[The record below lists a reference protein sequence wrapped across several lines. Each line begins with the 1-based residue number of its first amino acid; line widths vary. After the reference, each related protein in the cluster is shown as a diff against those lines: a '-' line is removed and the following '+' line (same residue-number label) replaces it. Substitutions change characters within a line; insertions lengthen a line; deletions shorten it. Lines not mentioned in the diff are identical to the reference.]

1 MRITVH
7 LKIRKISI
15 STLNAYSK
23 SNNNTAFSTRCKEK
37 EEYMQKNIRIIF
49 IILSLCLAAAVIIIL
64 TLSLR
69 NTSPQDPTVESNN
82 IQNSSIENTNQNR
95 TENGTITIDNYLQE
109 IINIANKEGLDGWL
123 LGIDVV
129 DKNGASIE
137 ELHNK
142 FIDKNDIEINISNS
156 RKIFLTLKQLDN
168 LVPAEGFNIYLSFSM
183 ETTSNLLDITEEA
196 LKEIDDESIIVKV
209 YLNNECMKS
218 VLTDLNEKN
227 IYGEE
232 RLKRLNEEYNKIWT
246 EIFITCNINESNFV
260 YVEQNCYTGP
270 LNAKNMELLLKNE
283 NVKEIKRAVI
293 TPFLE
298 EY

>member
-1 MRITVH
+1 
-7 LKIRKISI
+7 
-15 STLNAYSK
+15 
-23 SNNNTAFSTRCKEK
+23 
-37 EEYMQKNIRIIF
+37 MQKNIRIIF

-109 IINIANKEGLDGWL
+109 VINIANKEGLDGWL

-232 RLKRLNEEYNKIWT
+232 RLKRLNEEYNKIWA

-293 TPFLE
+293 SPFLE